1 MLCGSEGILCVRV
14 QGNKLY
20 VGYAASNEP
29 IKLISEFAAEF
40 ELPKDNARGVLTFS
54 AGDGSAVLL
63 DTVSVYSL
71 DAEVEIATQNYDPN
85 LIDDIDVVKPEF
97 GEQIKNGD
105 NKNDNR
111 GLIIA
116 LVTVGAV
123 LACAAIVAVTVVL
136 VKRGKRK

>member
-1 MLCGSEGILCVRV
+1 M
-14 QGNKLY
+14 
-20 VGYAASNEP
+20 GYAASNEP

-71 DAEVEIATQNYDPN
+71 DAEVEIATQDYDPN